1 MAWVMRAAQA
11 KRHWS
16 LGELDQMV
24 TQDRLMAVHEAAEAA
39 HKGRSYRYTIRDQ
52 GNQGGNEW
60 TVKKWLEW
68 CEKMVDRKRGE
79 QLPKLLHWPLGK
91 SPLAPLLSLPEW
103 LENANWVGSDYA
115 GATFEIKLQL
125 VYDMQDTGQHFDNT
139 GCDTWMKILSGKVLV
154 ACWSFA
160 DARRHDAYRFNEGI
174 DWAKL
179 HKMDSA
185 RLFTLRQGDVL
196 VMPAGTY
203 HYVYTVR
210 RKLVVAGD
218 FCNASGWRAHPYP

>member
-1 MAWVMRAAQA
+1 M
-11 KRHWS
+11 
-16 LGELDQMV
+16 
-24 TQDRLMAVHEAAEAA
+24 
-39 HKGRSYRYTIRDQ
+39 
-52 GNQGGNEW
+52 
-60 TVKKWLEW
+60 
-68 CEKMVDRKRGE
+68 
-79 QLPKLLHWPLGK
+79 
-91 SPLAPLLSLPEW
+91 
-103 LENANWVGSDYA
+103 GSDYA

-160 DARRHDAYRFNEGI
+160 DARRHGADRFNEGI

-218 FCNASGWRAHPYP
+218 FCNASGWRTRADSVEFIPRTRSAWLPCCLACSHHEESSLLLRKSQ